1 MGSGSSTP
9 SNVSDFTRPD
19 NSSSSSST
27 FETTNYTVNL
37 QTGRRLAL
45 LMGNNYTGT
54 DNELRGCI
62 ADANRMK
69 DMLTPWGFTC
79 TVMTDLAPL
88 NLKITRANILS
99 MFNLF
104 LTSLD
109 TDDTLVIYY
118 SGHGSLSNDSS
129 GDEGSFGKDSVI
141 IPVDYETTG
150 AIKDDTIR
158 TELLKATKGKVFC
171 FFDSCNSGSV
181 CDLRYNIFSSI
192 YRTIINLNPIFD
204 PKTWAKTF
212 TFAENT
218 TYPETNTDVLSLSG
232 SRDSQYSFEIQD
244 ASGNYGGA
252 MTFALIS
259 VLRKETPSI
268 LLSELF
274 SKINVK
280 LASWGITNQN
290 PQFMSGKTFNDTL
303 TFAQYMRI

>member
-19 NSSSSSST
+19 NSNSSSST

-54 DNELRGCI
+54 DNELKGCI

-69 DMLTPWGFTC
+69 DMLTPWGFNC
-79 TVMTDLAPL
+79 TVMTDLAPG
-88 NLKITRANILS
+88 NLKVTRANILN
-99 MFNLF
+99 MFNIF
-104 LTSLD
+104 LNSLD
-109 TDDTLVIYY
+109 TNDTLLIYY
-118 SGHGSLSNDSS
+118 SGHGSLTKDTS
-129 GDEGSFGKDSVI
+129 GDEGDFGKDSLI
-141 IPVDYETTG
+141 IPVDYNTSG
-150 AIKDDTIR
+150 AIKDDIIR
-158 TELLKATKGKVFC
+158 TELLRATKGKVFC

-204 PKTWAKTF
+204 PNTWAKTF

-218 TYPETNTDVLSLSG
+218 TYPETNTDILSLSG
-232 SRDSQYSFEIQD
+232 SRDSQYSYEIQD
-244 ASGNYGGA
+244 SSGNYGGA
-252 MTFALIS
+252 MTFALITI
-259 VLRKETPSI
+259 LRKETPSI

-303 TFAQYMRI
+303 TFANYMRI